1 MLFNVLPPTV
11 ARMKQQFTVNFAS
24 SHFCHRIPN
33 VARMYAELCV
43 CVAVN
48 ESIAIPIRKDNLL
61 AAENPISANS
71 HKHTHSRTITISNG
85 PNIIKALVISC
96 VAISVSFL
104 CAQYD
109 FI

>member
-1 MLFNVLPPTV
+1 MCVS
-11 ARMKQQFTVNFAS
+11 VND
-24 SHFCHRIPN
+24 
-33 VARMYAELCV
+33 
-43 CVAVN
+43 
-48 ESIAIPIRKDNLL
+48 SIAMPIRKDNLL

-71 HKHTHSRTITISNG
+71 HKHTHTRTITISNG

-109 FI
+109 FIYRSELLVVEYAKIAV